1 MLGVEANANLAGN
14 GRFSGTDA
22 ARDADADEIRVLGW
36 CSHKCFPYSA
46 LTHLRRKRKFYAN
59 PFRGYYS
66 KSTIAKCTNQIEAL
80 LKSA

>member
-1 MLGVEANANLAGN
+1 
-14 GRFSGTDA
+14 
-22 ARDADADEIRVLGW
+22 
-36 CSHKCFPYSA
+36 